1 MARLDRTSKTQPSSR
16 STRFSEI
23 LKLKQIGEDTVPEP
37 EQPSI
42 SSADAAPDLEQ
53 TTELP
58 EPEPS
63 TSPLPEPEKSSPSQQ
78 ERSQPKAKSQSKGA
92 KRGNPDYMQAIFYIP
107 IKSSKRLDR
116 ELLDLGEAGVECDR
130 SEFIEELLQNFF
142 QLSAQVGA
150 AEALSQ
156 LKKLGSE

>member
-23 LKLKQIGEDTVPEP
+23 LKLKQTGEDAVPKP
-37 EQPSI
+37 EQPSTL
-42 SSADAAPDLEQ
+42 SADASLDLELA
-53 TTELP
+53 TELP
-58 EPEPS
+58 EPKSYTPS
-63 TSPLPEPEKSSPSQQ
+63 LPEPETSSHRQQ
-78 ERSQPKAKSQSKGA
+78 ERSQPRAKSQSKGA

-130 SEFIEELLQNFF
+130 SEFIEELLQSFF

-150 AEALSQ
+150 AEALNE
-156 LKKLGSE
+156 LKKLGNE